1 MQTLDPALMME
12 RYAQLDRVHGGWRRR
27 LRLSLAA
34 SWGLRGA
41 GAGLAGGLAVS
52 LAALY
57 ARALVPEAYLRLL
70 GLGAVLGAGL
80 AAALALAWPRSS
92 LSTAIDLDQ
101 RLGLRERLSTA
112 VELRRRGWPG
122 ALARSQLEDTLQ
134 ACARAAAEG
143 AFLVRITRRAAL
155 MGVLLLL
162 FALLP
167 LWLVRPAFEAAES
180 QAAIDEAV
188 EQERARVG
196 ALQVEVSQV
205 EPLDPDRREA
215 VLRPLKTVEE
225 RLGQARTI
233 EQALAT
239 LGEGEGQLRELATGQ
254 ATALADSLR
263 AAGER
268 LSQGPDQ
275 DLAALGA
282 QLAQGEFQ
290 EAAETLQQMDLRPA
304 TAAQA
309 EAQARQLDAAAEM
322 LRSSA
327 PQLADALRQAAAS
340 LRTGDPGAAQQS
352 LNQAAGA
359 LGVASQQI
367 LQAQMAGQ
375 AAGQLAAAQARLLQ
389 AAESQAIA
397 GDSASGRASGGN
409 DGGASA
415 SGAEAGLGQAGSSS
429 SSGQGVGGGTGRGE
443 GSAEIGQGAV
453 SGSDPIA
460 QGNAPGDG
468 GERPYQPLQPSA
480 RLGGDGAL
488 PLSLGGSGQAGELI
502 LGMTDLAPG
511 TPEEARV
518 PYTDVYRRYEAS
530 ARLAIDSLQ
539 PPPHLEALVREYFS
553 SLAP

>member
-1 MQTLDPALMME
+1 MQALDLALMKE

-27 LRLSLAA
+27 LKLSLAA

-41 GAGLAGGLAVS
+41 GAGLAGGLVVS
-52 LAALY
+52 LAAFY
-57 ARALVPEAYLRLL
+57 ARTLVPEAYLRLL
-70 GLGAVLGAGL
+70 ALGAVLGAGL

-134 ACARAAAEG
+134 TCARATAEG
-143 AFLVRITRRAAL
+143 AFAVRITRRAAL

-167 LWLVRPAFEAAES
+167 LWLVRPVFEAAER
-180 QAAIDEAV
+180 QAAIDVAM

-196 ALQVEVSQV
+196 ALQVEVSQI

-215 VLRPLKTVEE
+215 VLRPLQTAEE

-239 LGEGEGQLRELATGQ
+239 LGEGEGQLRELATEQ

-268 LSQGPDQ
+268 LSQDPDR

-282 QLAQGEFQ
+282 QLARGEFQ

-322 LRSSA
+322 LRSSE
-327 PQLADALRQAAAS
+327 PQLAEALRDAAAS
-340 LRTGDPGAAQQS
+340 LQTGDSAAAQQS
-352 LNQAAGA
+352 LNQAAQA
-359 LGVASQQI
+359 LGESSQQI
-367 LQAQMAGQ
+367 LQAQVAGQ
-375 AAGQLAAAQARLLQ
+375 AAGELAAAQARLLQ

-397 GDSASGRASGGN
+397 GDGAQGGVSGAGNGDTGGS
-409 DGGASA
+409 D
-415 SGAEAGLGQAGSSS
+415 AEAGMEAAS
-429 SSGQGVGGGTGRGE
+429 SSGQGAGGGAGRGE

-480 RLGGDGAL
+480 RLGGNAAL
-488 PLSLGGSGQAGELI
+488 PLSLGSSGQAGELI
-502 LGMTDLAPG
+502 LGMSGLAPG

>member
-1 MQTLDPALMME
+1 LQALDLALMKE

-27 LRLSLAA
+27 LKLVLAA
-34 SWGLRGA
+34 RWGLHGA

-57 ARALVPEAYLRLL
+57 ARALVPEAYVRLL
-70 GLGAVLGAGL
+70 ALGAVLGAGL

-112 VELRRRGWPG
+112 VEQRRRGWPG
-122 ALARSQLEDTLQ
+122 DLARSQLEDTLQ
-134 ACARAAAEG
+134 ACGRAAAGG
-143 AFLVRITRRAAL
+143 AFPVGITRRAAL

-167 LWLVRPAFEAAES
+167 LWLVRPAFEAAER

-215 VLRPLKTVEE
+215 VLRPLQTAEE
-225 RLGQARTI
+225 RLGQAGTI
-233 EQALAT
+233 EQALAA
-239 LGEGEGQLRELATGQ
+239 LGEGEGQLRELASGQ

-268 LSQGPDQ
+268 LSQGPDR

-290 EAAETLQQMDLRPA
+290 EAAETLRQMDLRPT

-322 LRSSA
+322 LRSSE
-327 PQLADALRQAAAS
+327 PQLAEALRDAAAS
-340 LRTGDPGAAQQS
+340 LQTGDSAAAQQS
-352 LNQAAGA
+352 LNQAAQA
-359 LGVASQQI
+359 LGESSQQI
-367 LQAQMAGQ
+367 LQAQVAGQ
-375 AAGQLAAAQARLLQ
+375 AASQLAEAQARLLQ

-397 GDSASGRASGGN
+397 GDGAQGGVSGAGNGDTGGS
-409 DGGASA
+409 D
-415 SGAEAGLGQAGSSS
+415 AEAGMGAAS
-429 SSGQGVGGGTGRGE
+429 SSGQGAGGGAGRGE

>member
-1 MQTLDPALMME
+1 LQTLDPALMKE
-12 RYAQLDRVHGGWRRR
+12 RYDQLDRVHGGWRRR
-27 LRLSLAA
+27 LKLSLAA

-57 ARALVPEAYLRLL
+57 TRTLVPEAYLRLL
-70 GLGAVLGAGL
+70 ALGAVLGAGL

-143 AFLVRITRRAAL
+143 AFAVRITRRAAL

-167 LWLVRPAFEAAES
+167 LWLVRPVFEAAER
-180 QAAIDEAV
+180 QAAIDEAM

-215 VLRPLKTVEE
+215 VLRPLQTAEE
-225 RLGQARTI
+225 RLGQAHTI

-239 LGEGEGQLRELATGQ
+239 LGEGEGQLRELATEQ

-268 LSQGPDQ
+268 LSQDPDQ

-282 QLAQGEFQ
+282 QLARGEFQ

-309 EAQARQLDAAAEM
+309 EAQARQLEGAAEM
-322 LRSSA
+322 LQSSV
-327 PQLADALRQAAAS
+327 PQMAEALRQAAVS
-340 LRTGDPGAAQQS
+340 LRHGDPAAARQS
-352 LNQAAGA
+352 LNQAAA
-359 LGVASQQI
+359 TLGEASQQI
-367 LQAQMAGQ
+367 LQAQVAGQ
-375 AAGQLAAAQARLLQ
+375 AAGELAAAQARLLQ

-397 GDSASGRASGGN
+397 GDGAPGQASGGSE
-409 DGGASA
+409 GGAS
-415 SGAEAGLGQAGSSS
+415 SGAEAGMGSSS
-429 SSGQGVGGGTGRGE
+429 SSGQGAGGGAGRGE

-480 RLGGDGAL
+480 RLGGNGAL

-502 LGMTDLAPG
+502 LGVTDLAPG

-530 ARLAIDSLQ
+530 ARLAIDSLH

>member
-1 MQTLDPALMME
+1 LQALDPALMKE

-27 LRLSLAA
+27 LKLSLAA

-57 ARALVPEAYLRLL
+57 SRALVPEAYLRLL
-70 GLGAVLGAGL
+70 ALGAVLGAGL

-134 ACARAAAEG
+134 TCARATAEG
-143 AFLVRITRRAAL
+143 AFAVRITRRAAL

-167 LWLVRPAFEAAES
+167 LWLVRPVFEAAER
-180 QAAIDEAV
+180 QAAIDVAM

-215 VLRPLKTVEE
+215 VLRPLQTAEE
-225 RLGQARTI
+225 RLGQAGTI
-233 EQALAT
+233 EQALAA
-239 LGEGEGQLRELATGQ
+239 LGEGEGQLRELASGQ

-268 LSQGPDQ
+268 LSQDPDQ

-282 QLAQGEFQ
+282 QLARGEFQ

-322 LRSSA
+322 LRSSE
-327 PQLADALRQAAAS
+327 PQLAEALRDAAAS
-340 LRTGDPGAAQQS
+340 LQTGDSAAAQQS
-352 LNQAAGA
+352 LNQAAQA
-359 LGVASQQI
+359 LGESSQQI
-367 LQAQMAGQ
+367 LQAQVAGQ
-375 AAGQLAAAQARLLQ
+375 AAGELAAAQARLLQ
-389 AAESQAIA
+389 AAESQATA
-397 GDSASGRASGGN
+397 
-409 DGGASA
+409 
-415 SGAEAGLGQAGSSS
+415 
-429 SSGQGVGGGTGRGE
+429 GRGE